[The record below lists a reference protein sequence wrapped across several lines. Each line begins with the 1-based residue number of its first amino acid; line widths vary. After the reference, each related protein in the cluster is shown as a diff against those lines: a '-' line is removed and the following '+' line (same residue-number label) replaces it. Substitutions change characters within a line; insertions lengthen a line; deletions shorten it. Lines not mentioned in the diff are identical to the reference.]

1 MRCQHLD
8 PLMEAIAEGSLEPGA
23 EDRDHL
29 ETCPICQARLARARV
44 VHEWLSTREAPVPPA
59 SFTAGVMARVGR
71 ERWRTERVFDIGF
84 NVAIAA
90 GVLLIVA
97 GGAGLAWSLGFL
109 TITIDW
115 ATLARVAGGS
125 LEERVVPRIQT
136 LGMAAMLLTMTLALW
151 WWAETDT
158 SM

>member
-1 MRCQHLD
+1 MRCQHLE

-29 ETCPICQARLARARV
+29 EKCPVCQGRLASARAI
-44 VHEWLSTREAPVPPA
+44 HEWLSAREVPVPPA

-71 ERWRTERVFDIGF
+71 ERWRTERVFDLGF

-90 GVLLIVA
+90 GVFLIVA

-109 TITIDW
+109 TIAIDW
-115 ATLARVAGGS
+115 ATLVRMAGGN
-125 LEERVVPRIQT
+125 L
-136 LGMAAMLLTMTLALW
+136 
-151 WWAETDT
+151 
-158 SM
+158 